1 MAKETSMPETAYQF
15 TEGER
20 AFLVELLQRTLK
32 DARTE
37 EHRTRTP
44 SYRETVLR
52 QEDAITAILNKLGQ
66 PAK

>member
-1 MAKETSMPETAYQF
+1 MPETTYKL
-15 TEGER
+15 TEAER

-44 SYRETVLR
+44 TYREVVLR
-52 QEDAITAILNKLGQ
+52 QEDVITAILNKLGQ

>member
-1 MAKETSMPETAYQF
+1 MPETGYNL

-52 QEDAITAILNKLGQ
+52 QEDVITAILNKLGQ